1 LSSPVC
7 YLIRSDRGAHMLGL
21 RVVSLDDQA
30 TWQSPDAEP
39 DSAPADA
46 RAAAEWLAE
55 RLSRNGKAISRLIID
70 TDGGVCSWV
79 STSDTSPEVVR
90 ALVEQP
96 FDQEDAQGS
105 SRFPEMPGETALET
119 LGESVAGKKSDPHS
133 PIRTAVFAVPVVP
146 ARLLLDEL
154 DRLGIRVGEVEVLWH
169 AIAQAWDP
177 AARSSLGGSK
187 AERVIAETT
196 PVTGVVVLDPA
207 GRLVWAWSR
216 AGKALAGGT
225 QRLQTLRTVET
236 EPDRLEQ
243 GSTRQPIVTEADL
256 ARLGTDWLSWSM
268 QLGVTPTRIVVV
280 GQPAEVDG
288 GLDSAGI
295 GRTLGKIRPDAPID
309 IVPDDDP
316 IGTTLAQLA
325 GRNSC
330 NEAGITELTNRPGR
344 THRAMYRWSAVA
356 LLLAA
361 GAVGVAASR
370 FLNVA
375 DEINIQIAD
384 LGREYLGI
392 ANDNNLNLATASLDL
407 ERKIEQLEKEQ
418 VDVSSLVDKPRPLLK
433 ELEALSFVLAS
444 DDLTLREITMSELS
458 ITVKVQVDETETYE
472 ALSQAI
478 SSIAGS
484 VVEWRSTVAPR
495 GQNILECT
503 FTGSWPRREGEN

>member
-1 LSSPVC
+1 
-7 YLIRSDRGAHMLGL
+7 MLGL

-39 DSAPADA
+39 DAAPADA
-46 RAAAEWLAE
+46 RAGAEWLAE
-55 RLSRNGKAISRLIID
+55 RLNRNGKAISRLIID

-105 SRFPEMPGETALET
+105 SRFPELPGETALET
-119 LGESVAGKKSDPHS
+119 LGESSAAHKGDHHNPVRA
-133 PIRTAVFAVPVVP
+133 AVLAVPVVP
-146 ARLLLDEL
+146 ARLLIDEL
-154 DRLGIRVGEVEVLWH
+154 DRLGIRVGEVEALWH

-216 AGKALAGGT
+216 AGEALAGGT
-225 QRLQTLRTVET
+225 QRLQTVRTVDA
-236 EPDRLEQ
+236 EPDRLER
-243 GSTRQPIVTEADL
+243 GATRQPIVTEDDL
-256 ARLGTDWLSWSM
+256 ARLGNDWLAWSM

-280 GQPAEVDG
+280 GHPSNIDG

-295 GRTLGKIRPDAPID
+295 GRTLGRIRPDAPID

-316 IGTTLAQLA
+316 IGTTLSQLA
-325 GRNSC
+325 GREPC
-330 NEAGITELTNRPGR
+330 NQSGISELTDRPGR
-344 THRAMYRWSAVA
+344 VHRAMYRWSAVA

-361 GAVGVAASR
+361 GAVGVFASR
-370 FLNVA
+370 FLRVS
-375 DEINIQIAD
+375 DEIETQISE
-384 LGREYLGI
+384 LGRDYLGV
-392 ANDNNLNLATASLDL
+392 ANENNLNLATASLDL
-407 ERKIEQLEKEQ
+407 ERKIEQLKKNQ
-418 VDVSSLVDKPRPLLK
+418 VDVSSLVVKPRPLLE

-458 ITVKVQVDETETYE
+458 ITVKVQVAETETYE

-478 SSIAGS
+478 LSISGS

-495 GQNILECT
+495 GSNALECT
-503 FTGSWPRREGEN
+503 FTGSWPSQEGEN